1 VPEVYSLGF
10 RFSFVEGHRP
20 EAVLAAFGVDP
31 ADAEHLT
38 REATAE
44 EFGVDPGL
52 YRVGDAAGWGFALEE
67 FGGDHAEQLRTLST
81 GGRAVSVC
89 KVESGMSVFE
99 YYEDGERVCWFE
111 PLAPDRR
118 RGPDPDRFVAALRR
132 VGLDPDRGPNLALT
146 APAVAALDLVT
157 DLFGIRL
164 DRETAE
170 GVLLTGAVEPDM
182 AWLEG

>member
-1 VPEVYSLGF
+1 VPEVYPLGF
-10 RFSFVEGHRP
+10 RLSFAEGRGP
-20 EAVLAAFGVDP
+20 DAVLAAFGVDP
-31 ADAEHLT
+31 ADAEPLT

-44 EFGVDPGL
+44 ELGIDPGL
-52 YRVGDAAGWGFALEE
+52 YRAGETAGWGFVVEE
-67 FGGDHAEQLRTLST
+67 FGGDHDEQLEALSL

-89 KVESGMSVFE
+89 KLESGLSVFE
-99 YYEDGERVCWFE
+99 YHEDGERICWFE
-111 PLAPDRR
+111 PLASDRR
-118 RGPDPDRFVAALRR
+118 RGPDPDRFVDAMRR

-164 DRETAE
+164 GRETAE